1 MLNVGCDTV
10 RLGDV
15 DKRDGWRRDNRR
27 RRGFDDEPGP
37 RPDEGGWNPP
47 PSARPAFRTA
57 SPMMGTGPE
66 VDAVVKWY
74 NAEKGF
80 GFVELS
86 DGTGDAFLHASA
98 IERMGAGPPAP
109 GTQLRVRVGQGQKG
123 RQVQE
128 ITHVGEVGPAPAQPP
143 RAPRPGGFGGGGYG
157 GGGYAPREPAY
168 QAGSGREI
176 TGTVKWFNAQKGF
189 GFITPEDGSKDVFV
203 HISALTRSG
212 MNDLREGQVV
222 RVQVVE
228 GRKGP
233 EAGSLSAA

>member
-1 MLNVGCDTV
+1 
-10 RLGDV
+10 
-15 DKRDGWRRDNRR
+15 
-27 RRGFDDEPGP
+27 
-37 RPDEGGWNPP
+37 
-47 PSARPAFRTA
+47 
-57 SPMMGTGPE
+57 MMGAGPE
-66 VDAVVKWY
+66 VESVVKWY

-80 GFVELS
+80 GFVELG

-98 IERMGAGPPAP
+98 IERMGSGAPVP
-109 GTQLRVRVGQGQKG
+109 GTHLRVRVGQGQKG
-123 RQVQE
+123 RQVTE

-143 RAPRPGGFGGGGYG
+143 RAPRPGGFGGGGGYG
-157 GGGYAPREPAY
+157 GSGYAPREASYHP
-168 QAGSGREI
+168 GTGKEI

-203 HISALTRSG
+203 HISAVSRSG

-233 EAGSLSAA
+233 EAGSVSLP